1 MISCIIIIKFRIYKL
16 SSSVVIEHVHRSIF
30 PIKKIGQFYL
40 IKIANTSIRL
50 ILKIFVFLEK
60 IMSSISSKTVIV
72 IDKSYYMCRR
82 VQHALNIDSIVRGNA
97 DESYVQKSPTIY
109 QSALQ
114 SLTEYCR
121 IVWDIFGSE
130 RRFLLK
136 TFYKNRTKTI
146 SSWNNQG
153 MDYLRDTLRRSA
165 QNSPNAKDIDAS
177 QQSPKYSHLKN
188 VIEDSLKDLAAK
200 SQKNDEESGEKRTAG
215 ETGRI
220 LVFTYATEENLEVQS
235 NQWRKDL
242 TSSIEKINANAR
254 TVLPCIAF

>member
-1 MISCIIIIKFRIYKL
+1 MY
-16 SSSVVIEHVHRSIF
+16 IF
-30 PIKKIGQFYL
+30 LINKIGQFYL
-40 IKIANTSIRL
+40 IKIANTSNHH
-50 ILKIFVFLEK
+50 IFKFSEK
-60 IMSSISSKTVIV
+60 NMSSISSKTVIV

-97 DESYVQKSPTIY
+97 DENYVQKSPTIY

-130 RRFLLK
+130 RRFLFK

-177 QQSPKYSHLKN
+177 QQTPKYTHLKN
-188 VIEDSLKDLAAK
+188 IIEDSLKDLAAK
-200 SQKNDEESGEKRTAG
+200 SQKEESSEKRTAG

-254 TVLPCIAF
+254 TVNISLKKTSHNQIRMDSQN